1 MLDGIAVRADEW
13 LDLRLPEV
21 VFYTDNGTRREAL
34 RDRER
39 VPVETAE
46 TCPENTNG
54 PEIVVVSGPDLPR
67 PPEPRP

>member
-13 LDLRLPEV
+13 LDLRLPGV

-34 RDRER
+34 QDRGR

-46 TCPENTNG
+46 TCPESTNG
-54 PEIVVVSGPDLPR
+54 PKMVVVPGPDLPR